1 MIAGIS
7 MRVAGAIC
15 IHSARTPSGRSSR
28 IHEAPGGTSERT
40 IMDAFPGHLAA
51 ELQENEIDLL
61 RSVFGKLCAEYNIAA
76 QGEQTE
82 HLARFL
88 VNELRRGISDEDSL
102 LDAAR
107 QFHSSRA

>member
-1 MIAGIS
+1 
-7 MRVAGAIC
+7 
-15 IHSARTPSGRSSR
+15 
-28 IHEAPGGTSERT
+28 
-40 IMDAFPGHLAA
+40 MDAFPSHLTA

-61 RSVFGKLCAEYNIAA
+61 RTVFGKLCTEYGIAA

-88 VNELRRGISDEDSL
+88 VGELRQGVSDEDAL

-107 QFHSSRA
+107 RFHGHGA

>member
-1 MIAGIS
+1 
-7 MRVAGAIC
+7 
-15 IHSARTPSGRSSR
+15 
-28 IHEAPGGTSERT
+28 
-40 IMDAFPGHLAA
+40 MDAFPDRLAA

-61 RSVFGKLCAEYNIAA
+61 RSVFGKLCTEYKIAA

-88 VNELRRGISDEDSL
+88 VNELRSGVSDEDSL

-107 QFHSSRA
+107 RFHGSRT